1 VPPDFRAFSSSR
13 AKEPRGLATEAA
25 LFVTSAVTLPPVL
38 RQLTVHQTTHERE
51 ANLRDAKNRSRR
63 FDDRQG
69 LLAFVCVLML
79 VGCSSPPPPRTL
91 YQDPTTLIRL
101 HVDERTPPVHT
112 HPAQI
117 STEQIAEVLRGI
129 RVVARKGVMW
139 SMVLGEPQA
148 NPAFSPVEI
157 QTLAPKLS
165 RALAQAKPDELVTFY
180 HRVSDASLGLGITSG
195 GLFVQDD
202 HLYFVLA
209 NNRTMPSEGMS
220 ENRVHEIDPIDS
232 PLLPISRSSFRVAF
246 APATAA
252 VPSDE
257 WHDWPYVDQGRI
269 VVIDLPQLAR
279 DIKSPSAA
287 SNR

>member
-1 VPPDFRAFSSSR
+1 
-13 AKEPRGLATEAA
+13 
-25 LFVTSAVTLPPVL
+25 L

-69 LLAFVCVLML
+69 LLTLGLILALAA
-79 VGCSSPPPPRTL
+79 CSSPPPSRTL
-91 YQDPTTLIRL
+91 YHDPTTLIRL
-101 HVDERTPPVHT
+101 QIDERAPSAHT
-112 HPAQI
+112 HPAQVG
-117 STEQIAEVLRGI
+117 TDEIAEVLRGI
-129 RVVARKGVMW
+129 RVIARKGIVW
-139 SMVLGEPQA
+139 SLVAGVPQA
-148 NPAFSPVEI
+148 NPAFSPGEI
-157 QTLAPKLS
+157 RALAPKLS
-165 RALAQAKPDELVTFY
+165 HALAQAKPEEMVTFY
-180 HRVSDASLGLGITSG
+180 HRVSDANLGLGITSG
-195 GLFVQDD
+195 GLFIQDT

-220 ENRVHEIDPIDS
+220 ENRVHDIDPIDS